1 MSELEALQN
10 ELSMVRQAQVDAEF
24 CRELAGQIV
33 TKVAG
38 AVQSLPFE
46 KLKILAA
53 YLNKSLELVGVP
65 VDE

>member
-10 ELSMVRQAQVDAEF
+10 ELNMARQAQADAEF
-24 CRELAGQIV
+24 CRELAGRIV
-33 TKVAG
+33 TNVAE

-53 YLNKSLELVGVP
+53 YVNKTLELVGVP
-65 VDE
+65 EDE